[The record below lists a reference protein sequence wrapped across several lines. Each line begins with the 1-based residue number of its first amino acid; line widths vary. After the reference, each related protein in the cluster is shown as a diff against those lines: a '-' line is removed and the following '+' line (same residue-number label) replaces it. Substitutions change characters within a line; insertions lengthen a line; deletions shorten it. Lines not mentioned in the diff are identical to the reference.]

1 MSILLHSLDSSIL
14 DRWTSAFDD
23 PLSVSLSSSLPVL
36 TERLSAGWVSL
47 GYVDLVGLPGGAET
61 LQRIGGQFSSVSL
74 VGMAA
79 VPEPTEGVAL
89 IGAGIRGYCNR
100 LIAPS
105 LLAAVRQTVEAG
117 EIWAGGEV
125 LQHLLAEHRQ
135 QTPDS
140 LGSVVDPLFP
150 KLTER
155 EREISDLVANG
166 LSNKLIAARLG
177 ISERTVKAH
186 LNAVFRK
193 TGLSSR
199 TQLALAVQSAPADS
213 CLTSRAG

>member
-23 PLSVSLSSSLPVL
+23 PLSVSLSPSLSLL
-36 TERLSAGWVSL
+36 TERLSAGWISIA
-47 GYVDLVGLPGGAET
+47 YVDLVGLPGGVDT
-61 LQRIGGQFSSVSL
+61 LRRVASQFPSVPL
-74 VGMAA
+74 VAMSA
-79 VPEPTEGVAL
+79 VPDPIEGVAL

-100 LIAPS
+100 LIAPG
-105 LLAAVRQTVEAG
+105 LLAVVWQTIEAG

-125 LQHLLAEHRQ
+125 LRHLLAEHEQ
-135 QTPDS
+135 QAPEKTASID
-140 LGSVVDPLFP
+140 DPLFP

-166 LSNKLIAARLG
+166 LSNKIIAARLG

-199 TQLALAVQSAPADS
+199 TQLALAVRSAPVDS
-213 CLTSRAG
+213 YPTTRAG